1 MIIAVDGPAAA
12 GKGTLAKG
20 LAKSLNFA
28 HLDSGTLYRAVAFA
42 MLKDRADPSDRE
54 SAIAA
59 SRDLDVGLIDLP
71 EIRGEDVGKLASS
84 IAKIPELRANLL
96 DFQRNFAHR
105 PPGGAAGAV
114 IDGRDIG
121 TVVCPEAEVKFF
133 VTASDEAR
141 ARRRALELEGRGSS
155 YDLET
160 VRADLAER
168 DAQDRNRTAAPLK
181 PAPDAHLLDTTE
193 LDIEAALARALE
205 IVAQARG
212 R

>member
-12 GKGTLAKG
+12 GKGTLARG

-28 HLDSGTLYRAVAFA
+28 HLDSGALYRAVAYA
-42 MLKDRADPSDRE
+42 MLKHGADPADRE
-54 SAIAA
+54 AAVAA
-59 SRDLDVGLIDLP
+59 SRHLDVGLTEAP
-71 EIRGEDVGKLASS
+71 EIRGEGVGKLASA
-84 IAKIPELRANLL
+84 IAKIPDLRANLL
-96 DFQRNFAHR
+96 DFQRDFAHH
-105 PPGGAAGAV
+105 PPHDAAGAV

-121 TVVCPEAEVKFF
+121 TVVCPDADLKFF
-133 VTASDEAR
+133 VIASDEAR
-141 ARRRALELEGRGSS
+141 AERRALELEARGSPC
-155 YDLET
+155 DLET

-168 DAQDRNRTAAPLK
+168 DAQDRNRATAPLR

-205 IVAQARG
+205 IVAQMRG